1 MNGASTDE
9 RRVVA
14 AETYADVDSHWEAV
28 KARDEG
34 ADGHF
39 WFAVVTTGVY
49 CYPSCAARRPRR
61 ENVRFYD
68 SREQAGRAGFR
79 PCKRCRS
86 NLPPRRVRHAEAVA
100 CACRMIE
107 NAEQAPSLK
116 ELADAAGLSPHYFQ
130 RRFKEIAGVTP
141 KQYATAYRAQRVRQ
155 ELSNGTS
162 VTDAMYDAGYNS
174 SGRFYEQSS
183 AMLGMKPRVF
193 AEGGRGEVVRWDIA
207 ASSLGQVLVAATAR
221 GVCAILLGDARD
233 ELLEDLTARFPR
245 ATLERAERGS
255 DFSAW
260 VTRALTLI
268 ETPGRKTDLPLDL
281 AGTAFQRQVWATLRQ
296 IPAGQTTTYRDIA
309 KRLGKPKAVR
319 AVGAA
324 IAANPVAVAI
334 PCHRVIGSDGSLRGY
349 RWGIERKQA
358 LLDREAQE

>member
-1 MNGASTDE
+1 MAGDPYSGDRARWD
-9 RRVVA
+9 
-14 AETYADVDSHWEAV
+14 AV
-28 KARDEG
+28 KARDER
-34 ADGHF
+34 ADGRF
-39 WFAVVTTGVY
+39 WFSVATTGVY

-61 ENVRFYD
+61 ENVEFHD
-68 SREQAGRAGFR
+68 SRAEAESSGFR
-79 PCKRCRS
+79 ACKRCRPD
-86 NLPPRRVRHAEAVA
+86 LPPRRARHAEAVA
-100 CACRMIE
+100 RACRTIE
-107 NAEQAPSLK
+107 SAEQAPSLK
-116 ELADAAGLSPHYFQ
+116 ELADAAGLSPYHFQ

-155 ELSNGTS
+155 GLTNGTS

-183 AMLGMKPRVF
+183 AMLGMKPSVF
-193 AEGGRGEVVRWDIA
+193 AEGGRGEVIRWDA
-207 ASSLGQVLVAATAR
+207 TPSSLGQVLVAATGK

-268 ETPGRKTDLPLDL
+268 ETPGRKTELPLDV
-281 AGTAFQRQVWATLRQ
+281 AGTAFQRQVWAALRE
-296 IPAGQTTTYRDIA
+296 IPAGATTTYRDVA
-309 KRLGKPKAVR
+309 KRLGRPKAVR

-349 RWGIERKQA
+349 RWGIERKRA